1 MTKTNSVSMDL
12 AVLDKIRDHITAGS
26 YVKVGVLGSDAMRSD
41 GEGASNVDIAIT
53 QEFGSVSRNIP
64 PRSFLRMPIQQ
75 KEKQIRAFVAS
86 KKVMDCLLSGK
97 VERGL
102 KFVGLYAEAWIQ
114 SAFASRGFG
123 KWKPN
128 APATVRR
135 KGSDKPVIDTGE
147 LRRAISSEVVL
158 K

>member
-1 MTKTNSVSMDL
+1 MTKANSVSMNL

-26 YVKVGVLGSDAMRSD
+26 YVKVGVLGADAMRTD

-53 QEFGSVSRNIP
+53 QEFGSISKNIP

-97 VERGL
+97 VERGMA
-102 KFVGLYAEAWIQ
+102 FVGIYAESWIQ
-114 SAFASRGFG
+114 SAFVSRGFG

-128 APATVRR
+128 APSTIKR
-135 KGSDKPVIDTGE
+135 KGSDKPLIDTGE
-147 LRRAISSEVVL
+147 LRRAISSEVIL